1 MIVSKPDSVNVRKK
15 ATCSKETMEISIY
28 INLALS
34 YQKTMKTVTR
44 NNNTQNVREAM
55 LVCDKREDLNKY
67 WANATCNL

>member
-1 MIVSKPDSVNVRKK
+1 
-15 ATCSKETMEISIY
+15 MEISIY

-34 YQKTMKTVTR
+34 YQKTMKAVTR
-44 NNNTQNVREAM
+44 NKNTQNVREAM